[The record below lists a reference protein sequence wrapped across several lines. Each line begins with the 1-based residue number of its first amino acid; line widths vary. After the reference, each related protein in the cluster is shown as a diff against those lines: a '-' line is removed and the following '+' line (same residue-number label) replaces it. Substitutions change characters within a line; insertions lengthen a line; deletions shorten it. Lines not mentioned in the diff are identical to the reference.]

1 VNDPRSTREPEH
13 KEGAVV
19 PVTLN
24 FALNHMVA
32 PRLDFPRFAAL
43 ARRLAI
49 TDVEIRNDLPG
60 VLLQD
65 GTPATSV
72 REAATAAGVRILTIN
87 ALQRFNVWN
96 EARAAEA
103 AELAD
108 YARACGAAALVL
120 CPLNDRADAR
130 DEAQRQTDLRHA
142 LAALRP
148 ILAARGITGLI
159 EPLGFEESSL
169 RYKRVAVDAI
179 VAIDGADRFA
189 LLHDTFHHALSGETE
204 IFPARTGLVHIS
216 GVEDRTLARSA
227 IRDAHRVLVGE
238 RDVLGNL
245 KQIHDLVAGGYGG
258 PFSFE
263 PFAESVHAL
272 PDVAGALSE
281 SIAFIRRAVA
291 G

>member
-1 VNDPRSTREPEH
+1 VS
-13 KEGAVV
+13 AS
-19 PVTLN
+19 LS
-24 FALNHMVA
+24 FALNHIVA

-43 ARRLAI
+43 ARDLAI

-60 VLLQD
+60 VVMQD
-65 GTPATSV
+65 GTPAASV
-72 REAATAAGVRILTIN
+72 RAVAASAGLRILAIN

-96 EARAAEA
+96 DGRAEEA
-103 AELAD
+103 ARLAD
-108 YARACGAAALVL
+108 YARDCGAGALVL

-130 DEAQRQTDLRHA
+130 DEAQRQTDLRQA
-142 LAALRP
+142 LAALKP

-169 RYKRVAVDAI
+169 RLKRVALQ
-179 VAIDGADRFA
+179 AIDGTGGADRFA

-204 IFPARTGLVHIS
+204 IFPSRTGLVHIS
-216 GVEDRTLARSA
+216 GVEDRTIARSE

-238 RDVLGNL
+238 RDILGNIH
-245 KQIHDLVAGGYGG
+245 QIRDLAAGGYTG

-281 SIAFIRRAVA
+281 SIAFIRRAAA